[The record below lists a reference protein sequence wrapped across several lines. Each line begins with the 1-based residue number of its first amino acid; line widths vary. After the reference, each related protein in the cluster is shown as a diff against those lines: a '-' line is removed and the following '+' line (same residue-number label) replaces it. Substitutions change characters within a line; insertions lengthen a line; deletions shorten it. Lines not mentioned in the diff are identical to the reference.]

1 MWKTHDFQIRELS
14 ELMGL
19 AEVNTFLLM
28 RAKGTGQGRQKQ
40 CWKLLAKELLENPW
54 VTAAL
59 ETERQQALPLR
70 PLLAVMGD
78 LGGGS
83 ARRLV
88 ALEEVMRKSGKDTQA
103 RKVTQRRYVMC
114 GEKAS
119 AACQTCHKP
128 SEGIVAYFFGPYT
141 GRNCFKDTWQ
151 GCPPRDDG
159 GCHGG
164 RAHTCTGRSDA
175 MSEA

>member
-1 MWKTHDFQIRELS
+1 MTRGRCTGRSTTSRTSTNRYEQVAMSSTMCGKRT
-14 ELMGL
+14 
-19 AEVNTFLLM
+19 TF
-28 RAKGTGQGRQKQ
+28 GF
-40 CWKLLAKELLENPW
+40 LLAKELLENPW
-54 VTAAL
+54 VTAEL
-59 ETERQQALPLR
+59 ETERHQALPLR

-83 ARRLV
+83 AHRLV
-88 ALEEVMRKSGKDTQA
+88 ALEEVMRTSGKDTQA

-114 GEKAS
+114 GEKAP

-128 SEGIVAYFFGPYT
+128 SEGVVDYFFGPYT

-175 MSEA
+175 TSEA